1 MKTLRAFIPLMLLV
15 LAQAPARACAVCFGT
30 SDAATRDGITSAI
43 YFLLL
48 LIVVVMG
55 AIVAFFIH
63 LKRFAVRSA
72 LAGADR
78 ASTTDSGEK
87 L

>member
-1 MKTLRAFIPLMLLV
+1 MKTLRVFIPLLLLA
-15 LAQAPARACAVCFGT
+15 LAQMPARACAVCFGT

-48 LIVVVMG
+48 LILLVMG
-55 AIVAFFIH
+55 AIAAFFIH
-63 LKRFAVRSA
+63 LKRFAAQSA
-72 LAGADR
+72 LAEADS
-78 ASTTDSGEK
+78 ASTANSGEK